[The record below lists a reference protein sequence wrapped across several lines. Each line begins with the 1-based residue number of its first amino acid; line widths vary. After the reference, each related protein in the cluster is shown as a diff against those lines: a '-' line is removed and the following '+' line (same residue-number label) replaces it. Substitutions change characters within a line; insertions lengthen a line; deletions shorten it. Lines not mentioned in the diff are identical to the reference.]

1 MMIPIYFG
9 TQEKL
14 KKDLMIGIDWCPN
27 CQKFTEMY
35 LGRRVKQ
42 KHLDFIPLSSDVLEH
57 YMLCGTCNY
66 GSTILKSS
74 YEELEHMFQP
84 FNKRKEQIKCFEKAA
99 EMAKSM
105 EPGEMSVNA
114 MIDALA
120 AEFPVRAT
128 QQLEGEYR
136 RRFRRLLLVHG
147 IGGSPERLMQPEQA
161 APAQAQQ
168 RQQTPPPRQSFEM
181 DTI

>member
-1 MMIPIYFG
+1 MMIPIYWG

-27 CQKFTEMY
+27 CQKFTEQY

-42 KHLDFIPLSSDVLEH
+42 KHVDFIPLSSDVLEH
-57 YMLCGTCNY
+57 YLLCGTCNY
-66 GSTILKSS
+66 GNSIQKSS
-74 YEELEHMFQP
+74 YEEIEHMFQP
-84 FNKRKEQIKCFEKAA
+84 FSKRKDQIKCFEKAA
-99 EMAKSM
+99 KLAETLEAN
-105 EPGEMSVNA
+105 EFSVTTIMNT
-114 MIDALA
+114 LA

-136 RRFRRLLLVHG
+136 RRFKRLLLVHG
-147 IGGSPERLMQPEQA
+147 IGGSPQRLMQPQEAPPVQA
-161 APAQAQQ
+161 PQTPQQ
-168 RQQTPPPRQSFEM
+168 RQSVEM